1 MKKESFDLEFCEL
14 LHRNSHE
21 SDSLFVYIWM
31 RINQFRLNKFYQ
43 PNDILNEVYKRG
55 IKALEEGKTINSV
68 SGWIRGTAYNY
79 IRELSRKKSKTKS
92 FEELSEKES
101 KYVTKSL
108 NLLQKYATIQDR
120 FEKANNKI
128 ELLNEALKKLT
139 LEEQRLLNYKEIQG
153 LSWQEIASLEEYQGI
168 TPSALRKRK
177 ERVIKKLREF
187 CHSTVEI

>member
-1 MKKESFDLEFCEL
+1 
-14 LHRNSHE
+14 
-21 SDSLFVYIWM
+21 M
-31 RINQFRLNKFYQ
+31 RINQFKLNNFYQ
-43 PNDILNEVYKRG
+43 PNDILNKVYLRG
-55 IKALEEGKTINSV
+55 IKALEGGKTINSI

-92 FEELSEKES
+92 FEELSKKES

-108 NLLQKYATIQDR
+108 NLLQQDGIIQDR
-120 FEKANNKI
+120 VEEANNKV
-128 ELLNEALKKLT
+128 ELLNEALKNLT

-177 ERVIKKLREF
+177 ERIIKKLREF

>member
-1 MKKESFDLEFCEL
+1 
-14 LHRNSHE
+14 
-21 SDSLFVYIWM
+21 
-31 RINQFRLNKFYQ
+31 QQ
-43 PNDILNEVYKRG
+43 NDILNEVYLRG
-55 IKALEEGKTINSV
+55 IKALEEGKTINSL

-79 IRELSRKKSKTKS
+79 IRELSRK
-92 FEELSEKES
+92 ES

-108 NLLQKYATIQDR
+108 DWLQDSQQDGTLQDR
-120 FEKANNKI
+120 VEKANNKV

-177 ERVIKKLREF
+177 ERIIKKLREF
-187 CHSTVEI
+187 CHSYSKAITQILL